1 MIRGFFGNKL
11 LIIYIMLNNVNAHPN
26 HPGISVSPKLYVSK
40 LGIWSVKAY
49 NFALHISARAQA
61 VIPDDLVFQ

>member
-1 MIRGFFGNKL
+1 MHL
-11 LIIYIMLNNVNAHPN
+11 S
-26 HPGISVSPKLYVSK
+26 ISVAPKLYVSK

-49 NFALHISARAQA
+49 NFAPHISVRAQA